1 MKAPL
6 SRTFFDLLRENAFAC
21 PDAVAVIAGGVA
33 VGYRELCARASKVA
47 QALHR
52 HGIRRGDCVGLLAGN
67 CIEWLEIAFG
77 ASALGAVVVPFSTWA
92 KPAELE
98 YLLDD
103 SGVKVLFSVARFGRQ
118 NFIGELLDL
127 LGGPRD
133 ATGPRGNRRFPGLG
147 QVVIIGDPLSAWT
160 NYRDFVSAEDE
171 FVPLPP
177 GAGASATDDVFI
189 LYTSGSTAR
198 PKAVRVVHFAAIENA
213 FNIGERQK
221 LTPQDR
227 VLVSPPL
234 FWIYACGNALPAIF
248 THGATLVLQAQ
259 FDADE
264 ALDLIERHGC
274 TSIYTLPAMTRALV
288 RSEKFSPTRTA
299 SLRTG
304 LTIGSPSDVETAA
317 RTLGAAQICN
327 IYGATEIYGNCCVT
341 PCDWPL
347 EQRMNCQG
355 PPLPG
360 VTVRIVDPETRVL
373 VGVGEIGE
381 AEVNGYRTPGYAG
394 ASAEHNAK
402 AFTADGFF
410 RTGDLG
416 FLDEQSF
423 FHFASRSSE
432 IIKRA
437 GINVSPAEIEEHLQ
451 RYDGVHQAG
460 VVGAPDEE
468 KGEII
473 VAFIVPQ
480 ANAKLDPEEIRQYC
494 RSFLS
499 SYKVPDRIEI
509 CASLPATETGKIARR
524 QLKHLARCVAPDNA
538 GSGSHG

>member
-1 MKAPL
+1 MKAPFAR
-6 SRTFFDLLRENAFAC
+6 SFFDLLRENATER
-21 PDAVAVIAGGVA
+21 PDAVAVIAGDRTA
-33 VGYRELCARASKVA
+33 TYQELYARAGTVA
-47 QALHR
+47 LALRR
-52 HGIRRGDCVGLLAGN
+52 HGVRRGDRVGLLAGN
-67 CIEWLEIAFG
+67 CMEWLEIAFG
-77 ASALGAVVVPFSTWA
+77 AAALGAVVVPFSTWA
-92 KPAELE
+92 KPSELE
-98 YLLDD
+98 YLIAD
-103 SGVKVLFSVARFGRQ
+103 SCVTILFSVARFGRQ
-118 NFIGELLDL
+118 NFIETLSAV
-127 LGGPRD
+127 LGGGTD
-133 ATGPRGNRRFPGLG
+133 AGGADRFPRLG
-147 QVVIIGDPLSAWT
+147 AVVVVGECAPGWTSYQDFLSGT
-160 NYRDFVSAEDE
+160 GE
-171 FVPLPP
+171 FAPLPP
-177 GAGASATDDVFI
+177 GTGASATDDMFI

-234 FWIYACGNALPAIF
+234 FWIYACGNALPATF
-248 THGATLVLQAQ
+248 SHGATLVLQAQ

-264 ALDLIERHGC
+264 AIDLIDRHRC

-288 RSEKFSPTRTA
+288 RSEKFAPARTR

-317 RTLGAAQICN
+317 TTLGARDICN

-347 EQRMNCQG
+347 ERRMNCQG

-360 VTVRIVDPETRVL
+360 VTVRIVDPETRAVL
-373 VGVGEIGE
+373 PQGEIGE
-381 AEVNGYRTPGYAG
+381 AEVAGYRTPGYAG
-394 ASAEHNAK
+394 ASAEYTAK
-402 AFTADGFF
+402 AVTADGFF

-416 FLDEQSF
+416 FLDKEGN

-432 IIKRA
+432 IIKRS

-451 RYDGVHQAG
+451 RYGGVHQAG

-473 VAFIVPQ
+473 VAFVVPQ
-480 ANAKLDPEEIRQYC
+480 PGASLEPDAIRQYC
-494 RSFLS
+494 RSLLS
-499 SYKVPDRIEI
+499 SYKVPDRVEI
-509 CASLPATETGKIARR
+509 CTSLPSTETGKIARR
-524 QLKHLARCVAPDNA
+524 QLKELAVRVTAAPA
-538 GSGSHG
+538 GRASGG